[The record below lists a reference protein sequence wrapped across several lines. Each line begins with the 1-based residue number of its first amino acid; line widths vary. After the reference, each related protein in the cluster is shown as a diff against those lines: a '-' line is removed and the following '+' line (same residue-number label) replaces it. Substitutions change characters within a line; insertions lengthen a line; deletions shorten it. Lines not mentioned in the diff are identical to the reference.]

1 MKQFTTRAILALT
14 LLGLT
19 VLALAPAASADRSYH
34 SQHIAL
40 QPVGDAPLR
49 TGFVQNI
56 HATGPNVYGH
66 EIYHLSG
73 AVPNTTYQVT
83 LLLYPFD
90 PTCSAAP
97 APVPTAQL
105 QTNQAGN
112 GNADFVFAPSDV
124 PAEIRNATHGIRW
137 TVTSATSAY
146 ETACSAVTLD

>member
-1 MKQFTTRAILALT
+1 MKQLTTPILTLALF
-14 LLGLT
+14 GLAG
-19 VLALAPAASADRSYH
+19 LALAPAASADRFYH

-40 QPVGDAPLR
+40 QPVGDSPLR
-49 TGFVQNI
+49 SGFVQNI
-56 HATGPNVYGH
+56 HANGANVYGH

-73 AVPNTTYQVT
+73 AVPSTTYQVT

-97 APVPTAQL
+97 VPAPTTQVR
-105 QTNQAGN
+105 TNRAGN

-137 TVTSATSAY
+137 TVTSANSAY

>member
-1 MKQFTTRAILALT
+1 MKQFTTRATLVLT
-14 LLGLT
+14 LFGST
-19 VLALAPAASADRSYH
+19 VLALAPAASADRFYH

-40 QPVGDAPLR
+40 QPVGDSPLR
-49 TGFVQNI
+49 SGFVQNI
-56 HATGPNVYGH
+56 HANGPNVYGH
-66 EIYHLSG
+66 ELYHLNA

-90 PTCSAAP
+90 PTCSTAP
-97 APVPTAQL
+97 APVPTTQL
-105 QTNQAGN
+105 RTNAVGN

-137 TVTSATSAY
+137 TLASANNAY

>member
-1 MKQFTTRAILALT
+1 MPT
-14 LLGLT
+14 
-19 VLALAPAASADRSYH
+19 
-34 SQHIAL
+34 
-40 QPVGDAPLR
+40 
-49 TGFVQNI
+49 
-56 HATGPNVYGH
+56 
-66 EIYHLSG
+66 
-73 AVPNTTYQVT
+73 TTYQVT

-112 GNADFVFAPSDV
+112 GNADFVFSPSDV

-137 TVTSATSAY
+137 TATSATSAY